1 MKTTFVS
8 ILLALLCSTALF
20 AKNIVK
26 VYVAPT
32 PRMHCTSC
40 EEKIRKA
47 LQFEK
52 GMKDM
57 EFDIDNNVILLVF
70 DQDKTSLEH
79 LAKKLQKIGY
89 EIRILD
95 TPNGVEA
102 DEEPSATCTHQQKS
116 TCLSIGKRERDNRP

>member
-1 MKTTFVS
+1 MKTAFVS
-8 ILLALLCSTALF
+8 ILFTLLCSTALL
-20 AKNIVK
+20 AKNIVR
-26 VYVAPT
+26 VHVAPT

-52 GMKDM
+52 GMKDI
-57 EFDIDNNVILLVF
+57 EFDIENNVILLVF

-79 LAKKLQKIGY
+79 LAKKLEKIGY

-95 TPNGVEA
+95 TPNGVDANEA
-102 DEEPSATCTHQQKS
+102 PNSTCSHKKQS
-116 TCLSIGKRERDNRP
+116 TCLSLGKRG